1 MVLLYKSYTK
11 YYYFTLLFFFAVIC
25 LTLVCIYFYF
35 TSFHFRI
42 RVNLSHLLLKAVSDT
57 SIYMVSL
64 SERAEKE
71 RGI

>member
-25 LTLVCIYFYF
+25 LTLYF